1 VAVSQRQQIEQQ
13 LFDLIASCARDPL
26 RFVEVA
32 FPWGDEGDL
41 AEHDGPDEWQKDILG
56 RIRDGLL
63 SPTQA
68 IRIAV
73 ASGHGPG
80 KSALVAWL
88 VLWGLST
95 MVDTRGVVTA
105 NTAVQLR
112 TKTWPELAKWHR
124 LCLCGFWFVRT
135 ATAIYS
141 ADPKHQDTWRI
152 DCIPWS
158 ENNTEAF
165 AGLHNQ
171 GKRIVVIFD
180 EGSYIPEIIWQTTE
194 GALTDKDT
202 EILWTVFGN
211 PTRNDTRFRACF
223 AGGQF
228 HHRWSTRQ
236 VDSRTARMTNK
247 EEIAEWIKDYGEDS
261 DFVRVRVKGTFP
273 RAGSM
278 QFIPSDLIEAA
289 AAAQR
294 DPDVTIY
301 DPFIMAVDCAR
312 FGDDKNVIRF
322 RRGLDARTLQ
332 PIKLRNL
339 DTMQIAAKV
348 AELYRAHR
356 PDAIFV
362 DGGGPGAGVVDRCRQ
377 LRIPV
382 IEVQFGASPDRDH
395 LGLAETE
402 FYANKRAEMW
412 GAMREWLKRGMIDDD
427 PELRA
432 DLTAVEYGYTP
443 RDGVDAIIL
452 EKKEHMKKRG
462 LASPDDGDAL
472 ALTFAHPVGPSDH
485 SGAFGGGTAFE
496 AEYDPFSV
504 KQGRR

>member
-1 VAVSQRQQIEQQ
+1 
-13 LFDLIASCARDPL
+13 
-26 RFVEVA
+26 
-32 FPWGDEGDL
+32 
-41 AEHDGPDEWQKDILG
+41 
-56 RIRDGLL
+56 
-63 SPTQA
+63 
-68 IRIAV
+68 
-73 ASGHGPG
+73 
-80 KSALVAWL
+80 
-88 VLWGLST
+88 
-95 MVDTRGVVTA
+95 
-105 NTAVQLR
+105 
-112 TKTWPELAKWHR
+112 
-124 LCLCGFWFVRT
+124 
-135 ATAIYS
+135 
-141 ADPKHQDTWRI
+141 
-152 DCIPWS
+152 
-158 ENNTEAF
+158 
-165 AGLHNQ
+165 LHNQ
-171 GKRIVVIFD
+171 GKRVVIIFD
-180 EGSYIPEIIWQTTE
+180 EGSFIPEIIWQTTE
-194 GALTDKDT
+194 GALTDKNT
-202 EILWTVFGN
+202 EIIWTVFGN

-223 AGGQF
+223 AGWQF

-278 QFIPSDLIEAA
+278 QFISSDLIAAA

-294 DPDVTIY
+294 DPEVTIY

-322 RRGLDARTLQ
+322 RRGLDARTLP

-377 LRIPV
+377 LRVPV

-427 PELRA
+427 AELRA
-432 DLTAVEYGYTP
+432 DLAAVEYGYTP

-485 SGAFGGGTAFE
+485 SGAFGGGTSFE
-496 AEYDPFSV
+496 TEYDPFPV
-504 KQGRR
+504 QKERR